1 MTLVICGCACGAR
14 LVARVAVCAFAVV
27 VFYDG
32 RRGCL
37 YRFSVG
43 FPLINRPT
51 LFFLIDENDK
61 SFALFQKKKK
71 SATSVSI
78 NGLSALLVP
87 QVL

>member
-1 MTLVICGCACGAR
+1 
-14 LVARVAVCAFAVV
+14 VAVCAFAAV
-27 VFYDG
+27 VFHDG

-37 YRFSVG
+37 YRFLVG

-51 LFFLIDENDK
+51 LFFLIVENGK
-61 SFALFQKKKK
+61 SFALFKKKIF
-71 SATSVSI
+71 SATSVLI